1 MSTRARLLTAIL
13 GVAAVAVAFV
23 LLSPGDDDSPA
34 PARTT
39 TAVTTTPATTTTT
52 PPVTTTTAPVATAP
66 SGPVIRVKGGQP
78 VGGVKDLT
86 VRKGETIRFTVTA
99 DAPEEVHL
107 HGYDVAKDVGPGAP
121 ARFAVPATITGVFEL
136 ELEKSAVP
144 IAELTVEP

>member
-23 LLSPGDDDSPA
+23 LLNPGDDDSPA
-34 PARTT
+34 PAPAT

-52 PPVTTTTAPVATAP
+52 PVTTTTAPVATAP

-107 HGYDVAKDVGPGAP
+107 HGYDVAKDVGPGTP

>member
-1 MSTRARLLTAIL
+1 MSSRARLLTAIL

-23 LLSPGDDDSPA
+23 LLNPGDDDSPA
-34 PARTT
+34 PAPTT
-39 TAVTTTPATTTTT
+39 AAVTTTPATTTTA
-52 PPVTTTTAPVATAP
+52 PATTTTAPVATAP